1 MNVAT
6 QVVAITAIALLAARF
21 NFQLVGPPLRDVPCD
36 PAQLKPGEIC
46 LADVMSRWQGNVL
59 WIDARPRAEWM
70 ADGVPGSILWNLDSK
85 EDANAFE
92 AEAMN
97 HLLEGKPVIVYCSEG
112 NCGVSSEVAAK
123 VRKLELA
130 PEVHALFGG
139 SGALKAAG
147 MLKGPGPLKDS
158 NSKP

>member
-1 MNVAT
+1 MNAVT
-6 QVVAITAIALLAARF
+6 QVLAIGGIALLAARLT
-21 NFQLVGPPLRDVPCD
+21 FQVVGPPLRDVPCD
-36 PAQLKPGEIC
+36 PVLLKPGEIC
-46 LADVMSRWQGNVL
+46 LADVMARWQGDVL
-59 WIDARPRAEWM
+59 WIDARPRAEWQ

-92 AEAMN
+92 AEAMT
-97 HLLEGKPVIVYCSEG
+97 HLMTGKPVIVYCSEG

-123 VRKLELA
+123 VRKLEIA

-147 MLKGPGPLKDS
+147 MLKGSSSRP
-158 NSKP
+158 